1 MLNFV
6 KTTSKD
12 GESNPL
18 VDSRN
23 FSRPFYNESHI
34 HKGHVFIEELTC
46 PPPYVT
52 RVEYMT
58 LPKDIE
64 KCLGLPVAWNRRR
77 RERRQFEFRNLS
89 LTFELDGVRVKSET
103 RNESQIS
110 SSRLTADEVA
120 CWRLCLVVHQP
131 GTPNPLSCRCQSPV
145 SPEQMART
153 CYTTD
158 DMERRIP

>member
-89 LTFELDGVRVKSET
+89 YF
-103 RNESQIS
+103 
-110 SSRLTADEVA
+110 
-120 CWRLCLVVHQP
+120 
-131 GTPNPLSCRCQSPV
+131 
-145 SPEQMART
+145 
-153 CYTTD
+153 
-158 DMERRIP
+158 